1 MGQRSY
7 ESTSVLVV
15 GGGLVG
21 LSTAMFLA
29 WRGVPCVLAE
39 KRAGSSAHP
48 RAIGYTTR
56 TIELLSS
63 IGIELPQHDGGGPRR
78 ARVESLAGQWFE
90 EYPWSPGG
98 ASHPKIEYSPYHG
111 TAVPQD
117 QLEPILRDKAVE
129 LGADVRLDTE
139 LVDLVHAND
148 DVTATL
154 RHRDGRETCLR
165 AEYLVAADGVHS
177 PLREKLGIGRSGQG
191 LLAVQRSILFRAPL
205 DEYLEHGIVQFEIDQ
220 PGLSAFLT
228 TYMDGRWVLML
239 SDDVERDDDEL
250 RAVIRQAVGR
260 SDLEIELITSG
271 RWELAALIAD
281 QFRVGRVFLAG
292 DAAHQLPP
300 NRGGYGANTGIEDAH
315 NLAWKLEAVLS
326 GRSTADLLDTY
337 DAERRP
343 IAWLRHEQIFARADY
358 KARLQ
363 TAVADVP
370 IIDDDAMELGQL
382 YRSAAV
388 LDAGPELPR
397 ALRPEQ
403 WAGQPGTRAPHLKVL
418 IGDTEGSTLHVFQ
431 RGWVL
436 LSEDRRWHGAASRA
450 GAELGV
456 DLSFVH
462 VGSDVKPI
470 EPSAFQTAYGI
481 TTDGAT
487 LVRPDGYVAWRSVTH
502 PTDATAALTDA
513 LRRVSSASAQ
523 TLAQRV
529 QRLEDVE
536 AIRAV
541 TARYATAVNKG
552 WNGKAV
558 DLDAISSIFATDARW
573 TSRHLGI
580 ATEGLDAILA
590 GLPEHTAAVQFSMH
604 AFLNPVITVDTDTAT
619 GSWVMWVASIIG
631 NDPRAVYT
639 SADMAYTRTAEG
651 WRIHDVDIHQGMLL
665 NTISACSPDVSAG
678 EHTEIA
684 RGGTVS
690 RP

>member
-1 MGQRSY
+1 MDDSAI
-7 ESTSVLVV
+7 ESTPVLVV

-21 LSTAMFLA
+21 LSTAVFLA
-29 WRGVPCVLAE
+29 WRGVPCVLVE
-39 KRAGSSAHP
+39 KRQGSSAHP

-56 TIELLSS
+56 TIELFSR
-63 IGIELPQHDGGGPRR
+63 IGIELPPHDGGGPRR

-98 ASHPKIEYSPYHG
+98 AKLPEIEYSPHKG
-111 TAVPQD
+111 TAIPQD
-117 QLEPILRDKAVE
+117 RLEPILRDKAIE
-129 LGADVRLDTE
+129 LGADVRLNTE
-139 LVDLVHAND
+139 LIDVVEVDGGVI
-148 DVTATL
+148 TTL
-154 RHRDGRETCLR
+154 QHRDGRESRLR
-165 AEYLVAADGVHS
+165 AQYVVAADGVHS
-177 PLREKLGIGRSGQG
+177 PMRQTLGIGRSGQG

-205 DEYLEHGIVQFEIDQ
+205 DEYLEHGIVQFEIEQ

-239 SDDVERDDDEL
+239 GDDVDCDDDEQ

-260 SDLEIELITSG
+260 PDLDVELCTTG

-281 QFRVGRVFLAG
+281 QFRVGRIFLAG

-300 NRGGYGANTGIEDAH
+300 NRGGYGANTGIEDSH

-326 GRSTADLLDTY
+326 GRSTPDLLDTY
-337 DAERRP
+337 DTERRP

-370 IIDDDAMELGQL
+370 IIDDDAMEFGQL

-388 LDAGPELPR
+388 LDAGQELPR

-418 IGDTEGSTLHVFQ
+418 IDGTEGSTLDVLQ

-436 LSEDRRWHGAASRA
+436 LSEDKRWQGATSRA
-450 GAELGV
+450 SAELGIA
-456 DLSFVH
+456 LAFVH
-462 VGSDVKPI
+462 IGSDVKPT
-470 EPSAFQTAYGI
+470 EPLAFQTAYGV
-481 TTDGAT
+481 TAGGAT
-487 LVRPDGYVAWRSVTH
+487 LVRPDGYVAWRAVTA
-502 PTDATAALTDA
+502 PTDPAAALTST
-513 LRRVSSASAQ
+513 LGRVSCAAAQ

-536 AIRAV
+536 AIRDV

-552 WNGKAV
+552 WNGKTV
-558 DLDAISSIFATDARW
+558 DLDAIPSIFTTDARW
-573 TSRHLGI
+573 VSSDMGI

-590 GLPEHTAAVQFSMH
+590 GLPEHTAVVQFSMH
-604 AFLNPVITVDTDTAT
+604 AFLNPVITVDVDTAT
-619 GSWVMWVASIIG
+619 ASWLMWVASIIG

-665 NTISACSPDVSAG
+665 SAPSA
-678 EHTEIA
+678 T
-684 RGGTVS
+684 TQM
-690 RP
+690 